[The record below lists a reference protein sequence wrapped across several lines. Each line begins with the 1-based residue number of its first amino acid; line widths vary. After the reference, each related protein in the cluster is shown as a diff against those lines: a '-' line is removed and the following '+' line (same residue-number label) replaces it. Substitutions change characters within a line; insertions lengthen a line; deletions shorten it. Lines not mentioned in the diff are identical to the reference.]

1 MLTDTSYIL
10 KVDEKTNKL
19 CYNINMTPNEDLVQ
33 YIEDELYKG
42 VPISEVLYVV
52 RSAGWQ
58 ERQIQDA
65 MTFLDRQHE
74 TMILDNMPPEP
85 GFSFPKLVLN
95 WRLAILA
102 SLGTFLAILLIVG
115 LLNLLKSEP
124 TPQTE
129 RFTDPNF
136 SLQLPEGWHADQSYK
151 PGDRVLFMQSPED
164 SSADAA
170 QKIALVTIY
179 PDASLDVFGK
189 QLQSESA
196 DVELIR
202 NETTKNGSVRMR
214 FIEFRTLDFVSDGQI
229 THGAFVLI
237 DRGLVKMSAIVIVR
251 EEYWPLHAQNAELLL
266 RSFMPGCSRPAADAT
281 QNQDGTISICGN
293 EPVPD
298 SKGTDILPN

>member
-1 MLTDTSYIL
+1 
-10 KVDEKTNKL
+10 
-19 CYNINMTPNEDLVQ
+19 MTPNEDLVQ

-42 VPISEVLYVV
+42 VPISEVLYAV

-74 TMILDNMPPEP
+74 TMILDNMPPKP

-95 WRLAILA
+95 WRLAIFA
-102 SLGTFLAILLIVG
+102 SVGTILAILLIFGV
-115 LLNLLKSEP
+115 LSLFKNEP
-124 TPQTE
+124 KLTTE

-136 SLQLPEGWHADQSYK
+136 SLELPDGWQADQSYK
-151 PGDRVLFMQSPED
+151 PGDRALFMQSPED
-164 SSADAA
+164 GSADAA

-214 FIEFRTLDFVSDGQI
+214 YIEFKTLDFVSDGQI
-229 THGAFVLI
+229 THGAFVLV
-237 DRGLVKMSAIVIVR
+237 DRGLIKMSAMVTSR
-251 EEYWPLHAQNAELLL
+251 EEYWPLHAQKAELLL

-281 QNQDGTISICGN
+281 QNPDGTFSICGN

-298 SKGTDILPN
+298 SNVTDILPN